1 MNADVIFFSDRISG
15 IDWIFMGLSEH
26 EQEIRRGTCRIR
38 GRVESVLTDGK
49 NIM

>member
-26 EQEIRRGTCRIR
+26 KQEDQERNLPDQGP
-38 GRVESVLTDGK
+38 S
-49 NIM
+49 